1 VIFLT
6 FSSLEF
12 MQWRYGSDCPFI
24 KWRNERSGHGI
35 RTWQAPTERSMDL
48 LLASRECASMR
59 LIAPVAL
66 VAATL
71 AGIWGTS
78 ALDLEEQAHDKELFV
93 AYCIGVF
100 GADQT
105 SLKSL
110 LVPVC
115 LTSEPADLC
124 SARIADIDQERHRM
138 DLTLRRVQDSLAAR
152 GIIASERYTMTA
164 KYLVAS
170 SCWEGM

>member
-1 VIFLT
+1 
-6 FSSLEF
+6 
-12 MQWRYGSDCPFI
+12 
-24 KWRNERSGHGI
+24 
-35 RTWQAPTERSMDL
+35 
-48 LLASRECASMR
+48 MR

-66 VAATL
+66 AATTL
-71 AGIWGTS
+71 AGTWGTS
-78 ALDLEEQAHDKELFV
+78 VLEEQAHDKELFV

-110 LVPVC
+110 LVPAC
-115 LTSEPADLC
+115 LTNEPADEC
-124 SARIADIDQERHRM
+124 SARITDIDQERHRM

-164 KYLVAS
+164 KYLVAT

>member
-1 VIFLT
+1 
-6 FSSLEF
+6 
-12 MQWRYGSDCPFI
+12 
-24 KWRNERSGHGI
+24 
-35 RTWQAPTERSMDL
+35 
-48 LLASRECASMR
+48 MR

-78 ALDLEEQAHDKELFV
+78 ALDLEEQVHDKELFV
-93 AYCIGVF
+93 TYCIGVF

-110 LVPVC
+110 LVPAC
-115 LTSEPADLC
+115 LTNEPADLC
-124 SARIADIDQERHRM
+124 SAQIAEIDQERHRM
-138 DLTLRRVQDSLAAR
+138 DLTLRRVQDFLAAR
-152 GIIASERYTMTA
+152 GIIASERYAMTA

>member
-1 VIFLT
+1 MV
-6 FSSLEF
+6 
-12 MQWRYGSDCPFI
+12 
-24 KWRNERSGHGI
+24 
-35 RTWQAPTERSMDL
+35 L
-48 LLASRECASMR
+48 LLGDRECATMR

-66 VAATL
+66 AAAAL

-78 ALDLEEQAHDKELFV
+78 ALEEQAHDKELFV

-110 LVPVC
+110 LVPAC
-115 LTSEPADLC
+115 LTNEPSDEC

-138 DLTLRRVQDSLAAR
+138 DLTLRRVQDSLATR
-152 GIIASERYTMTA
+152 GIVVSERYTMTA
-164 KYLVAS
+164 KYLVAAT
-170 SCWEGM
+170 CWEDM